1 MSTPH
6 LAVPFRLTHR
16 GAATVEQDSSAEI
29 AQCVQTAASYRIGQ
43 LDTNPEFGITDP
55 VFDPL
60 VDVDRLA
67 DEIRAVEPR
76 FTGRIERA
84 IVDPI
89 TQAVTLTVAEEI

>member
-1 MSTPH
+1 MFTKGAPDV
-6 LAVPFRLTHR
+6 LLDRCDREWVCGEVVDLTDDR
-16 GAATVEQDSSAEI
+16 RQAI
-29 AQCVQTAASYRIGQ
+29 
-43 LDTNPEFGITDP
+43 LDT
-55 VFDPL
+55 
-60 VDVDRLA
+60 VDRLA